1 MQQVSEFAEFA
12 EALRRRREQAERT
25 APQLLRAVGD
35 GLPREHV
42 GSLVHTSRLLADTM
56 VDLAAAEDE
65 LRAQNEEL
73 FAARLALEEREAHF
87 RQLFD
92 LAPAP
97 YLVTSRDA
105 TIRLVNSAACSLLR
119 RAPNALAGKP
129 LACFVD
135 FAERGAFRTAL
146 SRAGRAAG
154 VEEWPIRLVP
164 TGAAP
169 IECRVR
175 VRTLAQSGTGE
186 QQLAWCV
193 TEEQRSALEGW

>member
-1 MQQVSEFAEFA
+1 VSEFAEFA

-42 GSLVHTSRLLADTM
+42 GSLVHTSRLMADTM

-73 FAARLALEEREAHF
+73 FSARLALEAREAWF

-97 YLVTSRDA
+97 YLVTTRDA
-105 TIRLVNSAACSLLR
+105 TIRLVNTAACTLLR

-135 FAERGAFRTAL
+135 YAERGAFRTAL
-146 SRAGRAAG
+146 NRAGSSSS

-164 TGAAP
+164 TDAP
-169 IECRVR
+169 AIECRVR
-175 VRTLAQSGTGE
+175 VRMLAQSGAGE

>member
-35 GLPREHV
+35 GLPRENV

-73 FAARLALEEREAHF
+73 FSARLVLEAREAQF

-97 YLVTSRDA
+97 YLVTTRDA
-105 TIRLVNSAACSLLR
+105 TIRLVNTAACTLLR

-135 FAERGAFRTAL
+135 YAERGAFRTAL
-146 SRAGRAAG
+146 NRTSSSSC

-164 TGAAP
+164 TGAPP

-175 VRTLAQSGTGE
+175 VRTLAQSAAGE

-193 TEEQRSALEGW
+193 TEEQRSGLEGW

>member
-12 EALRRRREQAERT
+12 EALRLRRELAER
-25 APQLLRAVGD
+25 AARQVLRAVGD
-35 GLPREHV
+35 GLPREQV
-42 GSLVHTSRLLADTM
+42 VSLVRTSRLLTDTIG
-56 VDLAAAEDE
+56 DLAAAEDE

-73 FAARLALEEREAHF
+73 FSARLALEEREAQF
-87 RQLFD
+87 QQLFD

-97 YLVTSRDA
+97 YLVTTRDA
-105 TIRLVNSAACSLLR
+105 TIRLVNSAACTLLR
-119 RAPNALAGKP
+119 RPPNALAGKP

-135 FAERGAFRTAL
+135 LAERGAFRTAL
-146 SRAGRAAG
+146 SRARSTSGI
-154 VEEWPIRLVP
+154 EEWPIRLVP

-175 VRTLAQSGTGE
+175 VRPLAQSGTGE